1 MYEKV
6 ITKEK
11 VKIYSIENCKY
22 CLWAKEL
29 LTENNITYEEVLL
42 NDESKSEYIKNVNTK
57 CDGDACVLVDK
68 QNRIKTFP
76 QIYFDDKRIG
86 GYKELKQIL
95 SPKPIFDYDKLHKV
109 VKTVTKN
116 LNKIIDINYYPIP
129 ETERSNKLHR
139 PIGIGVQGLADV
151 FALLKIPFNSSEAAE
166 INEKIF
172 ETIYF
177 SALETSMEL
186 SKKRELLMNKYKSA
200 LNENNTQEVDKL
212 YEELLPLEEELKRD
226 KYLGSYSSFEG
237 SPASQGLLQFDL
249 WGEEPSEEMQ
259 PKWNKLKKDIQK
271 YGIRNSLLLAP
282 MPTASTSQ
290 ILSNNEC
297 FEPFTSNIYIR
308 RTLAGEFVCLNKY
321 LIKDL
326 IELNL
331 WNTDM
336 KNKIIKNNGSIQS
349 INEIPNNIK
358 DIYKTAWEIGNK
370 TLINMSADR
379 GKYICQSQSLNLF
392 MAEPDFNK
400 ITSMHFYSWQKG
412 LKTGQYYLR
421 TKPIAQAQKFTIEP
435 EKRQHYQQDEEC
447 LSCGA

>member
-282 MPTASTSQ
+282 MPTLQ
-290 ILSNNEC
+290 HLRYYPIMN
-297 FEPFTSNIYIR
+297 
-308 RTLAGEFVCLNKY
+308 VLNHLL
-321 LIKDL
+321 LIF
-326 IELNL
+326 I
-331 WNTDM
+331 
-336 KNKIIKNNGSIQS
+336 
-349 INEIPNNIK
+349 
-358 DIYKTAWEIGNK
+358 
-370 TLINMSADR
+370 
-379 GKYICQSQSLNLF
+379 
-392 MAEPDFNK
+392 
-400 ITSMHFYSWQKG
+400 
-412 LKTGQYYLR
+412 
-421 TKPIAQAQKFTIEP
+421 
-435 EKRQHYQQDEEC
+435 
-447 LSCGA
+447 